1 MNDHIKDYCKEFI
14 LSKENPHF
22 AIFINGEWGT
32 GKTYLVNKIL
42 EDLYQGCQ
50 KNKKKKP
57 TINKSQVL
65 KISLFGVKSP
75 EDIDLK
81 IYQGLHPF
89 LSSSVAKL
97 ACIAIKAS
105 AKFGGAIDLGDD
117 RKLNLDFSAGA
128 GVGKGAKNTRAKIKK
143 NLLVVDDFERAELS
157 PQQIF
162 AYFSEIITESDIK
175 VIFIGNE
182 EKIANKNDEEKQE
195 FTQIKE
201 KTIGIEFKV
210 ELEYEEALDTFLTE
224 FNIDKDFYK
233 KKTIDIAT
241 KLKCRNLRVLRQ
253 GLYNV
258 SLLMDMLQEE
268 LEQNDKEKIYEIFL
282 VLYIQKNMG
291 QLTDTKV
298 NISEILAAYFE
309 NDMSYEEYSTTKK
322 QNKDTYSNLLRSMRH
337 YTLLSSW
344 EKIIF
349 EGYYNKEW
357 LRKNYKEEKSSYN
370 AQEEQSNLFKLIEN
384 WRNLNKE
391 DFESLIK
398 KVFEEFDNKEYLH
411 PGEILL
417 FATHMIVF
425 AEWQL
430 IPEKRPEI
438 KEKVKE
444 FIKNHNKNIFFVP
457 EWSMLELGYKGY
469 GFSTKIQEIAEFKK
483 ELKDLNDKKKVEF
496 SKKEICNELSSLTDE
511 KVDEFCRN
519 IFHVNGSNKYYQQPI
534 LSYLDMN
541 KFYEKLKLLSFE
553 NQRKIIHAFAERYGI
568 IYSNGKILSQYKPDY
583 DNLKQLIKLYK
594 SDSSD
599 TLYNPQA
606 LFLVD
611 SVKQLG
617 EMEKYFESQ

>member
-22 AIFINGEWGT
+22 AIFINGEWGA

-50 KNKKKKP
+50 ENKKQKP

-65 KISLFGVKSP
+65 KISLFGVKST

-81 IYQGLHPF
+81 IYQGVHPF
-89 LSSSVAKL
+89 LSSSGAKL
-97 ACIAIKAS
+97 MGAVFRTALKLGTSFDFTGDGVSDFCVELGGVSKEDGKKQTKINK
-105 AKFGGAIDLGDD
+105 KFLI
-117 RKLNLDFSAGA
+117 
-128 GVGKGAKNTRAKIKK
+128 
-143 NLLVVDDFERAELS
+143 VDDLERANLS

-182 EKIANKNDEEKQE
+182 EKIANKNDEEKKE

-241 KLKCRNLRVLRQ
+241 TLKCRNLRVLRQ

-309 NDMSYEEYSTTKK
+309 NGMSYEEYSTTKK
-322 QNKDTYSNLLRSMRH
+322 QNKDTYSNFLRSMRH

-430 IPEKRPEI
+430 IPEKSPEI

-444 FIKNHNKNIFFVP
+444 FIKNYNKNIFFVP

-469 GFSTKIQEIAEFKK
+469 GFSTEIQEIAEFKK

-611 SVKQLG
+611 SVKQLE